1 MNKKNRS
8 IIRAIIITL
17 SVFAV
22 IIVSLSFC
30 LMKHLMG
37 VSKEKTEAEAR
48 AFHNIDE
55 SWQSIQATNDDV
67 SAMLFFPADR
77 SSHFYSIYCKHKGL
91 SKGFFFR
98 IGGTISEIS
107 SECVQFVFEDNNSQ
121 IYASMNKQK
130 ICKVEIDD
138 GDHVNTI
145 SLNED
150 DPFILVFPS
159 NAGNVTLSPTLL
171 LYFRVSRF
179 CVIFDYR
186 AEFAR
191 RIFKLEHL
199 ACGFFIVF
207 AWPAAWVSAGQI
219 LV

>member
-1 MNKKNRS
+1 
-8 IIRAIIITL
+8 
-17 SVFAV
+17 
-22 IIVSLSFC
+22 
-30 LMKHLMG
+30 MG

-130 ICKVEIDD
+130 ICKAEIDD

-159 NAGNVTLSPTLL
+159 NAGNVTLYNTYGEVVAP
-171 LYFRVSRF
+171 RKRF
-179 CVIFDYR
+179 V
-186 AEFAR
+186 
-191 RIFKLEHL
+191 
-199 ACGFFIVF
+199 
-207 AWPAAWVSAGQI
+207 P
-219 LV
+219 

>member
-67 SAMLFFPADR
+67 SAMLFFLPTEAVI
-77 SSHFYSIYCKHKGL
+77 SIRFTASTKDYQ
-91 SKGFFFR
+91 KGFFQDWR
-98 IGGTISEIS
+98 Y
-107 SECVQFVFEDNNSQ
+107 DKR
-121 IYASMNKQK
+121 NKQRMCA
-130 ICKVEIDD
+130 I
-138 GDHVNTI
+138 
-145 SLNED
+145 
-150 DPFILVFPS
+150 
-159 NAGNVTLSPTLL
+159 
-171 LYFRVSRF
+171 RF
-179 CVIFDYR
+179 
-186 AEFAR
+186 
-191 RIFKLEHL
+191 
-199 ACGFFIVF
+199 
-207 AWPAAWVSAGQI
+207 
-219 LV
+219 

>member
-1 MNKKNRS
+1 MNKKSRS

-107 SECVQFVFEDNNSQ
+107 SECVQFVFEAAPATLRCVSMVKRIQ
-121 IYASMNKQK
+121 ITA
-130 ICKVEIDD
+130 V
-138 GDHVNTI
+138 G
-145 SLNED
+145 
-150 DPFILVFPS
+150 
-159 NAGNVTLSPTLL
+159 LL
-171 LYFRVSRF
+171 CRGFLW
-179 CVIFDYR
+179 VI
-186 AEFAR
+186 
-191 RIFKLEHL
+191 
-199 ACGFFIVF
+199 G
-207 AWPAAWVSAGQI
+207 
-219 LV
+219 

>member
-1 MNKKNRS
+1 MNKKSRS

-55 SWQSIQATNDDV
+55 SWQSIQATNADV
-67 SAMLFFPADR
+67 STMLFFPADR

-130 ICKVEIDD
+130 ICKAEIDD

-159 NAGNVTLSPTLL
+159 NAGNVTLYNTYGEVVAPRKR
-171 LYFRVSRF
+171 YV
-179 CVIFDYR
+179 
-186 AEFAR
+186 
-191 RIFKLEHL
+191 
-199 ACGFFIVF
+199 
-207 AWPAAWVSAGQI
+207 P
-219 LV
+219 

>member
-67 SAMLFFPADR
+67 FSCRQKQSFLFDLLQAQR
-77 SSHFYSIYCKHKGL
+77 IIKRV
-91 SKGFFFR
+91 FFQDWR
-98 IGGTISEIS
+98 Y
-107 SECVQFVFEDNNSQ
+107 DKR
-121 IYASMNKQK
+121 NKQRMCA
-130 ICKVEIDD
+130 I
-138 GDHVNTI
+138 
-145 SLNED
+145 
-150 DPFILVFPS
+150 
-159 NAGNVTLSPTLL
+159 
-171 LYFRVSRF
+171 RF
-179 CVIFDYR
+179 
-186 AEFAR
+186 
-191 RIFKLEHL
+191 
-199 ACGFFIVF
+199 
-207 AWPAAWVSAGQI
+207 
-219 LV
+219 

>member
-138 GDHVNTI
+138 ELSTYKRLKAQNRLQI
-145 SLNED
+145 SVQ
-150 DPFILVFPS
+150 VF
-159 NAGNVTLSPTLL
+159 
-171 LYFRVSRF
+171 
-179 CVIFDYR
+179 C
-186 AEFAR
+186 
-191 RIFKLEHL
+191 
-199 ACGFFIVF
+199 
-207 AWPAAWVSAGQI
+207 W
-219 LV
+219 